1 MRIEF
6 VGRNVTVDE
15 TLREMAAERLAPV
28 VRLLDDPIE
37 VQVEVEASSG
47 AKRRCAVDIH
57 LRHRAGLLTARSEGV
72 ELEPTLV
79 EAAAG
84 IESQARRARKR
95 VVDRRRRAGREAAER
110 RHWPVDV
117 LSRESLRGG
126 ERPRVLRSSRLEI
139 EPTDP
144 RGSGTQARG
153 LAQRV
158 RGLRRSRLRPR
169 QRSLQ
174 AARRGLR
181 SHRAGVVTNRCRRSS
196 TTRSRR

>member
-28 VRLLDDPIE
+28 VRLLDNPIE

-139 EPTDP
+139 E
-144 RGSGTQARG
+144 
-153 LAQRV
+153 
-158 RGLRRSRLRPR
+158 
-169 QRSLQ
+169 SLTLEE
-174 AARRGLR
+174 AARKLEGSRSEFVVFVDRDSDRVSVLYKRRDEDYGLI
-181 SHRAGVVTNRCRRSS
+181 APEW
-196 TTRSRR
+196 